1 MDAKLVVWWDASW
14 PFVGGKEPERWAWCG
29 CWVGEGR
36 VAADLVLRVEPA
48 DGGGC
53 DSARGFLEGGCGRTD
68 KALRFNG
75 RLEEGCCVAE
85 LSRLLDSG
93 CENGDSRTINKPLRV
108 GSAFAS
114 TVIKLGSGDVSSCG
128 MRTRTFALVRRVFC
142 LERVEIRI
150 QANHHSPFTHV
161 LL

>member
-1 MDAKLVVWWDASW
+1 MDAKLVVWLAPNL

-36 VAADLVLRVEPA
+36 GAVDLVLRVEPA

-53 DSARGFLEGGCGRTD
+53 DSARAFLEGGRGRSD
-68 KALRFNG
+68 EALRFNG

-114 TVIKLGSGDVSSCG
+114 TKFKLVSGDASWDR
-128 MRTRTFALVRRVFC
+128 MRTRTFTLVRRVFC
-142 LERVEIRI
+142 LERVDIRI
-150 QANHHSPFTHV
+150 QANHHPPFTHV